1 MAFKELKSLILL
13 CRLIGRKEWPGRR
26 QSNCAG
32 KPIASS
38 DCNGAESWSGTIGVE
53 LADATAQTDHYIA
66 AFGFR
71 IEEMRHIA
79 LISF

>member
-1 MAFKELKSLILL
+1 MLASQSLL
-13 CRLIGRKEWPGRR
+13 
-26 QSNCAG
+26 QTV
-32 KPIASS
+32 
-38 DCNGAESWSGTIGVE
+38 WSRVLVRNHRVE

-79 LISF
+79 LVSF